1 MNILITGATG
11 FIGRHL
17 LELIST
23 HTNYIP
29 KNITLISRNLDKF
42 DENIK
47 NSYKIIKADLNDLES
62 LIKAFKHIDVI
73 INTAAEVRNYNKLEQ
88 TNVEGTKNMVA
99 AAVKNNVKKIIHL
112 SSVGV
117 VGMQYSINPKEV
129 DEYAVCNPKNEYE
142 RTKLLSEHILKE
154 AAISNSFDLIILR
167 PTNVFG
173 EHHPLNALQT
183 ILKHIS
189 KNKPMLTT
197 KTATYNYVYVK
208 DVTATL
214 VKMIDY
220 HPSQVEIYN
229 IGTSMLIKD
238 FIPMINNGLKVKSK
252 VIYIPKIIVNL
263 FNLMG
268 IKKLYPISNEVCY
281 SDKKLKAIFEYEFGL
296 EKGIY
301 NTIAYYKS
309 INGLK

>member
-11 FIGRHL
+11 FIGRNL

-23 HTNYIP
+23 QTNYIP

-42 DENIK
+42 DEHIK
-47 NSYKIIKADLNDLES
+47 NNYKIIKADLNDLES
-62 LIKAFKHIDVI
+62 LLAAFKNIDVV
-73 INTAAEVRNYNKLEQ
+73 INTAAEVRNQHQLAI
-88 TNVEGTKNMVA
+88 TNIEGTKNIVNA
-99 AAVKNNVKKIIHL
+99 AITNNVKKIIHL

-117 VGMQYSINPKEV
+117 VGMQYSLNPVLV
-129 DEYAVCNPKNEYE
+129 DENAECNPKNEYE
-142 RTKLLSEHILKE
+142 RTKLLSENILKE
-154 AAISNSFDLIILR
+154 ASTSKSFDLIILR

-208 DVTATL
+208 DVAATL
-214 VKMIDY
+214 VKMIDF
-220 HPSQVEIYN
+220 HPSQVETYN

-238 FIPMINNGLKVKSK
+238 FINLINRELKAKSK
-252 VIYIPKIIVNL
+252 VIFIPKFIISLINL
-263 FNLMG
+263 LG
-268 IKKLYPISNEVCY
+268 LKKLYPISNEVNY

-309 INGLK
+309 INGLN